1 MLAIAPSAHIRMAFI
16 VFINVFNILRM
27 ERFKYMVRYILP
39 DENMEIA
46 ITKISSKGQIVI
58 PSELREGMKEG
69 DKLVIIKDNHQLILK
84 KASDFDK
91 ILKEDLEFAKRTE
104 EAYNKYEKGEF
115 KEMEFDDFINE
126 MKKW

>member
-1 MLAIAPSAHIRMAFI
+1 
-16 VFINVFNILRM
+16 M
-27 ERFKYMVRYILP
+27 ERFKYTVRYILLG
-39 DENMEIA
+39 EIMEIA

-58 PSELREGMKEG
+58 PSELRVGMKEG
-69 DKLVIIKDNHQLILK
+69 DKLVIIKNNNQFILK

-91 ILKEDLEFAKRTE
+91 RLKEDLEFAKRTE

-115 KEMEFDDFINE
+115 KEIEFDDFINE